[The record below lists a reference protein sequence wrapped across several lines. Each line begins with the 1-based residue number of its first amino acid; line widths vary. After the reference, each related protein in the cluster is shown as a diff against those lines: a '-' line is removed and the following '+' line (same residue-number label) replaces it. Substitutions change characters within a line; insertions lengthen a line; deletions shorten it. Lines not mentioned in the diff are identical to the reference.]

1 MTRPRWFVLY
11 GTRCT
16 VRIEMA
22 ESNHPIRLTSTSYV
36 VLGMLDWLGPSTP
49 YRLKRVLAQS
59 VQDFFPVPHTSFYAE
74 PERLA
79 AAGYLDEQ
87 VERGGRRRRTFAL
100 TPRGREALQAWL
112 AEPETRF
119 GEFRFPGMLKIF
131 FGAEP
136 ADFADGQARHH
147 AELAA
152 GFEGIRAAAERGE
165 VELSDGRRA
174 VLETGIE
181 LHRWWEARW
190 RRLGGSPLLE

>member
-1 MTRPRWFVLY
+1 
-11 GTRCT
+11 
-16 VRIEMA
+16 MA
-22 ESNHPIRLTSTSYV
+22 ERKGEIRLTSTSYV

-74 PERLA
+74 PARLA
-79 AAGYLDEQ
+79 SAGYLDER

-100 TPRGREALQAWL
+100 TDRGRAALQAWL
-112 AEPETRF
+112 DEPETRF

-131 FGAEP
+131 FGADP
-136 ADFADGQARHH
+136 AEFAEAQARHH
-147 AELAA
+147 GELAA
-152 GFEGIRAAAERGE
+152 GFEAVRAAATRSE
-165 VELSDGRRA
+165 VELTAGRHL

-190 RRLGGSPLLE
+190 REVGASTLLK

>member
-1 MTRPRWFVLY
+1 MSERK
-11 GTRCT
+11 G
-16 VRIEMA
+16 E
-22 ESNHPIRLTSTSYV
+22 IRLTSTSYV

-74 PERLA
+74 PARLA

-100 TPRGREALQAWL
+100 TEQGREALRAWL
-112 AEPETRF
+112 DEPETRF

-131 FGAEP
+131 FGADP
-136 ADFADGQARHH
+136 ADFVEAQARHH
-147 AELAA
+147 RELAE
-152 GFEGIRAAAERGE
+152 GFEAVHAAAGRGE
-165 VELSDGRRA
+165 VELTGGRQA

-190 RRLGGSPLLE
+190 RELGASSLLE